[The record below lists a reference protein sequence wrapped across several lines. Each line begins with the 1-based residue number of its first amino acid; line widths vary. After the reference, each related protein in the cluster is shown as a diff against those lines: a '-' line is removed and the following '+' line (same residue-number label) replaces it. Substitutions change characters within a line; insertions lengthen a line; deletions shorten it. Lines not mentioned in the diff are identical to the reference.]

1 MKALPEGLD
10 QAFTVA
16 AGELG
21 MACAAWLFVENIAQE
36 AGADGVAALRDV
48 LGRPFPV
55 LDAVAEQ
62 WLAGAR
68 ELRTDPAAILAA
80 CEGASELVVVGLE
93 AFFLDAL
100 VARLP
105 PSTRCA
111 LLCHS
116 PFDVDWERVLSN
128 HGGRVSRVDLESF
141 QSWAGPRSV
150 LLTFAYGVSGSSTYV
165 LPAWVRATGEDV
177 RTQFRA
183 LLAWNVFQAP
193 MFVYPRW
200 LVEIEAASF
209 THVFQ
214 A

>member
-1 MKALPEGLD
+1 MTALPEGLD

-21 MACAAWLFVENIAQE
+21 MACAAWLFVENVAQE
-36 AGADGVAALRDV
+36 AGEAGVSALRDA
-48 LGRPFPV
+48 LGRSYPV

-62 WLAGAR
+62 WLAGSRA
-68 ELRTDPAAILAA
+68 LSTDPSGVLEA
-80 CEGASELVVVGLE
+80 CEGATELVVVGLE

-100 VARLP
+100 MARLP
-105 PSTRCA
+105 TSTRCA

-128 HGGRVSRVDLESF
+128 HAGRVSRVDLEGF
-141 QSWAGPRSV
+141 QAWAGPRSV
-150 LLTFAYGVSGSSTYV
+150 LLTFAYGGGGGSAYV

-177 RTQFRA
+177 RTQFRS
-183 LLAWNVFQAP
+183 LVAWDVLRAP

-200 LVEIEAASF
+200 LVEVDAASF
-209 THVFQ
+209 THVFR

>member
-1 MKALPEGLD
+1 VRALPEGLE

-21 MACAAWLFVENIAQE
+21 MACAAWLFVENVAQE
-36 AGADGVAALRDV
+36 RGHEAVAALRDA
-48 LGRPFPV
+48 LGRSFPV
-55 LDAVAEQ
+55 LDTVAEQ
-62 WLAGAR
+62 WLSGTGR
-68 ELRTDPAAILAA
+68 LNTDPTAVLSA
-80 CEGASELVVVGLE
+80 CEGASALVVAGLE

-105 PSTRCA
+105 PGTRCA
-111 LLCHS
+111 LLRHS
-116 PFDVDWERVLSN
+116 PFDVDWARVLSN
-128 HGGRVSRVDLESF
+128 YGGRILPVDLESF

-150 LLTFAYGVSGSSTYV
+150 LLTFAYGVGGSSTYV
-165 LPAWVRATGEDV
+165 LPTWVRATGEDV
-177 RTQFRA
+177 RTQFRS
-183 LLAWNVFQAP
+183 LLAWNVLQAP

-200 LVEIEAASF
+200 LVEVDAASF

>member
-1 MKALPEGLD
+1 MRALPEGLD

-21 MACAAWLFVENIAQE
+21 MACAAWLFVDNVAQE
-36 AGADGVAALRDV
+36 EGREGVAALRDV
-48 LGRPFPV
+48 LGRSFPV

-62 WLAGAR
+62 WLAGGRA
-68 ELRTDPAAILAA
+68 LHTDPSEVLAA

-105 PSTRCA
+105 SSTRCA
-111 LLCHS
+111 LLCHA
-116 PFDVDWERVLSN
+116 PFDVDWQRVLSN
-128 HGGRVSRVDLESF
+128 HRGRVNPVDLESF

-150 LLTFAYGVSGSSTYV
+150 LLTFAYGAGGNSTYV

-177 RTQFRA
+177 RTQFRS
-183 LLAWNVFQAP
+183 LMAWNVLQAP

-200 LVEIEAASF
+200 LVEVDAASF
-209 THVFQ
+209 THVVR

>member
-1 MKALPEGLD
+1 MSALPEGLG

-21 MACAAWLFVENIAQE
+21 MACAAWLFVENVAQE
-36 AGADGVAALRDV
+36 GGAGGVAALRDA
-48 LGRPFPV
+48 LGRSFPV
-55 LDAVAEQ
+55 LDAVAGE
-62 WLAGAR
+62 WLAGSRA
-68 ELRTDPAAILAA
+68 LQVDPSAVLAA
-80 CEGASELVVVGLE
+80 CEGASEVVVVGLE
-93 AFFLDAL
+93 SFFLDAL

-116 PFDVDWERVLSN
+116 PFEVDWERVLSN
-128 HGGRVSRVDLESF
+128 HRGRVSPVNLESF

-150 LLTFAYGVSGSSTYV
+150 LLTFAYGAGSSSTYV

-177 RTQFRA
+177 RTQFRS
-183 LLAWNVFQAP
+183 LMAWNVLPAP

-200 LVEIEAASF
+200 LVEVDAASF
-209 THVFQ
+209 THVVR

>member
-1 MKALPEGLD
+1 VTALPAGLD
-10 QAFTVA
+10 QSFAVA

-21 MACAAWLFVENIAQE
+21 MACAAWLFVENIARE
-36 AGADGVAALRDV
+36 AGDAGVGALRDT

-55 LDAVAEQ
+55 LEAVAGQ
-62 WLAGAR
+62 WLGGAR
-68 ELRTDPAAILAA
+68 ALHTDPSRVLSA
-80 CEGASELVVVGLE
+80 CEGITELVVVGLE

-105 PSTRCA
+105 PHTRCS

-116 PFDVDWERVLSN
+116 AFEVDWERVLSN
-128 HGGRVSRVDLESF
+128 YGGRVEPVNLESF
-141 QSWAGPRSV
+141 QARAGPRSL
-150 LLTFAYGVSGSSTYV
+150 LLTFAYGLHGRSAHV

-183 LLAWNVFQAP
+183 LVAWDVLQAP

-200 LVEIEAASF
+200 LVEVDAASF

>member
-1 MKALPEGLD
+1 VRALPEGLD

-21 MACAAWLFVENIAQE
+21 MACAAWLFVENVSQE
-36 AGADGVAALRDV
+36 GGAEGVAALRDA
-48 LGRPFPV
+48 LGRAFPV
-55 LDAVAEQ
+55 LDAVAAH

-68 ELRTDPAAILAA
+68 TLHTDPAPVLAA

-128 HGGRVSRVDLESF
+128 HGGRVSRVNLESF
-141 QSWAGPRSV
+141 QAWAGPRSV
-150 LLTFAYGVSGSSTYV
+150 LLTFAYGVGGGSTYV

-177 RTQFRA
+177 RTQFRS
-183 LLAWNVFQAP
+183 LMAWDVLQAP

-200 LVEIEAASF
+200 LVEVDAASF
-209 THVFQ
+209 THVFR

>member
-1 MKALPEGLD
+1 MTALPEGLE
-10 QAFTVA
+10 QSFTVA

-21 MACAAWLFVENIAQE
+21 MACAAWLFVENVARE
-36 AGADGVAALRDV
+36 AGDAGVGALRDA

-55 LDAVAEQ
+55 LDAVAAQ

-68 ELRTDPAAILAA
+68 ALNTDPSRLLAA
-80 CEGASELVVVGLE
+80 VEGSAGLVVVGLE
-93 AFFLDAL
+93 AFFLDVL

-105 PSTRCA
+105 PDTRCA

-128 HGGRVSRVDLESF
+128 YGGRVEPVNLESF
-141 QSWAGPRSV
+141 QAWAGPRSV
-150 LLTFAYGVSGSSTYV
+150 LLTFAYGVGGHSANV

-183 LLAWNVFQAP
+183 LMAWDVLPAP

-200 LVEIEAASF
+200 LVEVDAASF
-209 THVFQ
+209 THLFQ

>member
-1 MKALPEGLD
+1 VRTLPEGLD

-21 MACAAWLFVENIAQE
+21 MACAAWIFVENVAQE
-36 AGADGVAALRDV
+36 GGADGVSALRDV

-55 LDAVAEQ
+55 LDAVAGQ
-62 WLAGAR
+62 WLAGSKG
-68 ELRTDPAAILAA
+68 LPTDPTPVLAA
-80 CEGASELVVVGLE
+80 CEGASELVVVGVE

-116 PFDVDWERVLSN
+116 PFDVDWDRVLSN
-128 HGGRVSRVDLESF
+128 HGGRVSRVDLASF

-150 LLTFAYGVSGSSTYV
+150 LLTFAYGAGGSSTYV

-177 RTQFRA
+177 RTQFRS
-183 LLAWNVFQAP
+183 LMAWNVLQAP

-200 LVEIEAASF
+200 LVEIDAASF

-214 A
+214 S

>member
-1 MKALPEGLD
+1 MSTLPEGLH
-10 QAFTVA
+10 QAFIVA
-16 AGELG
+16 VGELG
-21 MACAAWLFVENIAQE
+21 MACAASLFVESVAQE
-36 AGADGVAALRDV
+36 DGTDGVAALRDA
-48 LGRPFPV
+48 LGRSFPV

-68 ELRTDPAAILAA
+68 ALRTDPTAILAA

-100 VARLP
+100 MARLP
-105 PSTRCA
+105 PRTRCA

-128 HGGRVSRVDLESF
+128 YSGRISPVNLESF

-150 LLTFAYGVSGSSTYV
+150 LLTFAYGVGGSSTHV

-177 RTQFRA
+177 RMQFRS
-183 LLAWNVFQAP
+183 LLAWNVLQAP

-200 LVEIEAASF
+200 LVEVDAASF

>member
-1 MKALPEGLD
+1 MRGLPEGLD

-21 MACAAWLFVENIAQE
+21 MACAAWLFVENVAQE
-36 AGADGVAALRDV
+36 GGADGVAALRDV
-48 LGRPFPV
+48 LGRSFPV
-55 LDAVAEQ
+55 LDAVAQQ

-68 ELRTDPAAILAA
+68 VLHTDPTSVLAA
-80 CEGASELVVVGLE
+80 CEGATELVVVGLE

-100 VARLP
+100 MARLP

-116 PFDVDWERVLSN
+116 PFDVSWERVLSN
-128 HGGRVSRVDLESF
+128 HGGRLSPVDLESF

-150 LLTFAYGVSGSSTYV
+150 LLTFAYGMAGSSTYV

-177 RTQFRA
+177 RTQFRS
-183 LLAWNVFQAP
+183 LLAWNVLQAP

-200 LVEIEAASF
+200 LVEIGAASF
-209 THVFQ
+209 THMFQ